1 MRLTLKNTD
10 NEYRII
16 VSNKQT
22 IDNETDTIEEI
33 AYGSYHEKNGKQYI
47 LYKTDNDGDKI
58 SYVIKIDCDEVTI
71 KRNGSINS
79 SMVYRV
85 GEKKSFLY
93 EIPYGK
99 IEMEIETHRIIS
111 DMNET
116 GGEIELVYTLTI
128 QGEKY
133 FNDMKITV
141 VKR

>member
-22 IDNETDTIEEI
+22 IDNETDIIEEI

-58 SYVIKIDCDEVTI
+58 SSVIKIDCDEVTI

-116 GGEIELVYTLTI
+116 GG
-128 QGEKY
+128 
-133 FNDMKITV
+133 
-141 VKR
+141 